1 LANAPPVARLALA
14 FALGVS
20 SGIFG
25 APVWTAPLGTLIWFF
40 APNPTSL
47 RPRRALWIFVG
58 LLGALAGWDATS
70 REACLSPAPG
80 TRVEL
85 KGRLLASP
93 RGGSASFQPQG
104 RCAPITVVTQDS
116 TLPAGVPMT
125 LRGTWMAGRRRPWLR
140 AAESSI
146 EPLAGGATETRWAAV
161 RWRQGLV
168 ERLER
173 LYGHRAPLVAA
184 LTLARREGLDRELG
198 ETFARTGIAHL
209 LAISGF
215 HVGVIGGAA
224 LAILRLARVPRRRAA
239 VGSAVVSWAYVGL
252 IGFPDAAC
260 RAALILVLV
269 AASRARGRPP
279 ARWGPLATAFLILL
293 VVDPDNLA
301 SPGFQLSFAGAAGLV
316 AWARPVADTLR
327 RRLRCPRPL
336 AVAVGAGVA
345 ATLATLPVVGW
356 HFERV
361 SLVGVPMTLGASPLV
376 SLALPGAIASLL
388 MDALWAP
395 GGDFLAGG
403 VDTLLAVLESGAR
416 RVAGQSWASAW
427 TSRSS
432 VAAGLL
438 GCVIGSYISR
448 HPRVRSHGR
457 RAILAT
463 YTAVA
468 LVAWPLVFGIRG
480 WGTLELLVIDVGQ
493 GDAIA
498 LRSPRGRWLLVDA
511 GPPARTSASGR
522 LDPGAHPVVRT
533 LRARGVSRLEAL
545 VLTHPD
551 LDHIGG
557 ATAVLGSFD
566 VGAVYDPAIAA
577 GKAEYVDVLT
587 MAAEAGVPWVAARA
601 GQSIDFDGVT
611 VDVLHPVDPSGA
623 GAESNEASVVL
634 HVRLGDFDALLTGDA
649 YKETERRIAPLLGDF
664 ELLKVGHHGSDTS
677 TDSLLLAAIRPELA
691 IVSVGR
697 FNRYGH
703 PDPAVLGRLVRAG
716 VTVHRTDRAGTITVV
731 ARRDGSST
739 VSTAIPEPR
748 DSRSWRR

>member
-1 LANAPPVARLALA
+1 MANAPPVARLALA
-14 FALGVS
+14 FAAGVG

-25 APVWTAPLGTLIWFF
+25 APAWTAPLAILIWFV
-40 APNPTSL
+40 APKPTSP

-58 LLGALAGWDATS
+58 LLGVMAGSEATRRGTCS
-70 REACLSPAPG
+70 SPAPG
-80 TRVEL
+80 ERVEL
-85 KGRLLASP
+85 KGRFLASP
-93 RGGSASFQPQG
+93 RGGSAPFQPG
-104 RCAPITVVTQDS
+104 AGCAPITVVTPDS
-116 TLPAGVPMT
+116 TVAAGVPIA

-140 AAESSI
+140 AAESPP
-146 EPLAGGATETRWAAV
+146 EPLAGGATEVRWAAV
-161 RWRQGLV
+161 RWRDGLV

-173 LYGHRAPLVAA
+173 LYGQRAPLVSA

-215 HVGVIGGAA
+215 HVGVIAGAA
-224 LAILRLARVPRRRAA
+224 LALLTLAGLPRRRAA
-239 VGSAVVSWAYVGL
+239 LGSAGVSWAYVGL

-260 RAALILVLV
+260 RAALILMLIAV
-269 AASRARGRPP
+269 SRVRGRPP
-279 ARWGPLATAFLILL
+279 ARWGPLATAFLIL
-293 VVDPDNLA
+293 VVIDPEKLA

-316 AWARPVADTLR
+316 AWARPVADALR
-327 RRLRCPRPL
+327 GGLRCPRPL
-336 AVAVGAGVA
+336 AAAVGAGVA

-361 SLVGVPMTLGASPLV
+361 SLVGVPMTLAASPLV

-388 MDALWAP
+388 LDVLWAP
-395 GGDFLAGG
+395 GGHFLAGG
-403 VDTLLAVLESGAR
+403 VDTLLAALEAGAR
-416 RVAGQSWASAW
+416 RIAEEPWASIW
-427 TSRSS
+427 VSRPS
-432 VAAGLL
+432 VVAGLL
-438 GCVIGSYISR
+438 GCAVGSWISR
-448 HPRVRSHGR
+448 HPGVRSRGR

-468 LVAWPLVFGIRG
+468 LVTWPLALGIQG
-480 WGTLELLVIDVGQ
+480 WGTLEVLVIDVGQ

-511 GPPARTSASGR
+511 GPPVRVGGTGR
-522 LDPGAHPVVRT
+522 SDPGAHPVVRT
-533 LRARGVSRLEAL
+533 LRARGVRRLEAL

-557 ATAVLGSFD
+557 ATSVLASFD

-601 GQSIDFDGVT
+601 GQSLDFDGAT
-611 VDVLHPVDPSGA
+611 VEVLHPLEPSGA
-623 GAESNEASVVL
+623 GGESNEASVVL
-634 HVRLGDFDALLTGDA
+634 HARLGDFDALLTGDA

-677 TDSLLLAAIRPELA
+677 TDSLLLAALRPELA

-703 PDPAVLGRLVRAG
+703 PDPAVLGRLERAG
-716 VTVHRTDRAGTITVV
+716 VTVHRTDRAGTISVV

-739 VSTAIPEPR
+739 VSTAVPEWG
-748 DSRSWRR
+748 DTRSWRR